1 MNFVRKPVR
10 VIFRHIVLPLSEN
23 DRFRTPEC
31 YGTNNKNDLNSES
44 DPNKDCN
51 LFERE
56 ISYMIRVNVM
66 PNGRLVLPVALRKS
80 LGVEKGGQLMAEIVD
95 GQVRLMTPDASL
107 DRARAL
113 FRKYVP
119 AGTSIADEV
128 IAERRAENA
137 LDSHDDGVK
146 R

>member
-1 MNFVRKPVR
+1 MSYVRKTVK
-10 VIFRHIVLPLSEN
+10 VIYGHIARSLSEN

-31 YGTNNKNDLNSES
+31 YGTNNKNDLKSEN
-44 DPNKDCN
+44 DPNLGCN
-51 LFERE
+51 LFEQE

-66 PNGRLVLPVALRKS
+66 PNGRLVLPVGLRKS

>member
-1 MNFVRKPVR
+1 MDYVRNTVK
-10 VIFRHIVLPLSEN
+10 VIYGQIAFPLSVN
-23 DRFRTPEC
+23 DRFRTPELC
-31 YGTNNKNDLNSES
+31 GTNYRNDLNIEN
-44 DPNKDCN
+44 DPKQSCN
-51 LFERE
+51 LFEQE

-66 PNGRLVLPVALRKS
+66 PNGRLVLPVGLRKS

-137 LDSHDDGVK
+137 LDDDDDEAK

>member
-1 MNFVRKPVR
+1 MNYVRNTVK
-10 VIFRHIVLPLSEN
+10 VICGQIGLPLSEN

-31 YGTNNKNDLNSES
+31 YGTNNKNDLKSEN
-44 DPNKDCN
+44 DPDQGCN
-51 LFERE
+51 LFEQE

-66 PNGRLVLPVALRKS
+66 PNGRLVLPVGLRKS

>member
-1 MNFVRKPVR
+1 M
-10 VIFRHIVLPLSEN
+10 EN
-23 DRFRTPEC
+23 DP
-31 YGTNNKNDLNSES
+31 KQS
-44 DPNKDCN
+44 CN
-51 LFERE
+51 LFEQE

-66 PNGRLVLPVALRKS
+66 PNGRLVLPVGLRKS

>member
-1 MNFVRKPVR
+1 MNYVRNTVK
-10 VIFRHIVLPLSEN
+10 VIYGHIVLPLSVN
-23 DRFRTPEC
+23 DRFRTGRT
-31 YGTNNKNDLNSES
+31 YGITTQNDLCYKY
-44 DPNKDCN
+44 DLDQGLN
-51 LFERE
+51 LVVPE

-66 PNGRLVLPVALRKS
+66 PNGRLVLPVGLRKS
-80 LGVEKGGQLMAEIVD
+80 LGVEKGGQVMAEIVD
-95 GQVRLMTPDASL
+95 GEVRLITPDASL

-119 AGTSIADEV
+119 AGMSITDEV

-137 LDSHDDGVK
+137 LDNHDDKVQ

>member
-1 MNFVRKPVR
+1 MNFVLNPVR
-10 VIFRHIVLPLSEN
+10 VIFGHIALPLSEN
-23 DRFRTPEC
+23 DRFRTPKC
-31 YGTNNKNDLNSES
+31 YGTNNKNVLNPESDLNQG
-44 DPNKDCN
+44 CN
-51 LFERE
+51 IFEQE
-56 ISYMIRVNVM
+56 ISHMIRVNVM
-66 PNGRLVLPVALRKS
+66 PNGRLVLPVGLRKS

-137 LDSHDDGVK
+137 LDNHDDGAK

>member
-1 MNFVRKPVR
+1 MNYVRNTVKVTYGQ
-10 VIFRHIVLPLSEN
+10 IATPLSVN
-23 DRFRTPEC
+23 DRFRTPEF
-31 YGTNNKNDLNSES
+31 YGTNNKNDLNSEN
-44 DPNKDCN
+44 DPKQGCS
-51 LFERE
+51 LFEQE
-56 ISYMIRVNVM
+56 ISCMIRVNVM
-66 PNGRLVLPVALRKS
+66 PNGRLVLPVGLRKS

-119 AGTSIADEV
+119 AGTSISDEV

-137 LDSHDDGVK
+137 LDSHDDEAK

>member
-1 MNFVRKPVR
+1 MSFVQNPIK
-10 VIFRHIVLPLSEN
+10 VIYGHIGLPLSEN
-23 DRFRTPEC
+23 DRFRTPEF
-31 YGTNNKNDLNSES
+31 YGTNNKNDLNSEN
-44 DPNKDCN
+44 DPKQGCS
-51 LFERE
+51 LFEQE
-56 ISYMIRVNVM
+56 ISCMIRVNVM
-66 PNGRLVLPVALRKS
+66 PNGRLVLPVGLRKS

-119 AGTSIADEV
+119 AGTSISDEV

-137 LDSHDDGVK
+137 LDSHDDEAK